1 MLAIRVYEHIFV
13 WMQSFSRFV
22 LSSLVEVKVRA
33 VDRLRHY
40 SRWMLVVRM
49 MDSIVRKGFAWR
61 TALFEGLTTLYD

>member
-1 MLAIRVYEHIFV
+1 M
-13 WMQSFSRFV
+13 

-40 SRWMLVVRM
+40 SRWVLVVGM
-49 MDSIVRKGFAWR
+49 KDSIVRKGFVWR